1 MLNFFKQRAAF
12 QHESSTSPL
21 AISRLFVKGVNID
34 MHATN
39 AKKKQSYASILQLF
53 SIKYLLLQPL
63 ESIFM
68 GMSTIAKNFRIDSE
82 LNRQANKL
90 LEGLGLSMS
99 QAFSMFLRQVV
110 LQQGLPF
117 EVKYPRRSGELLNAI
132 EEAKRLEADPNTK
145 RYTDMDEMW
154 ADLDK

>member
-1 MLNFFKQRAAF
+1 
-12 QHESSTSPL
+12 
-21 AISRLFVKGVNID
+21 
-34 MHATN
+34 
-39 AKKKQSYASILQLF
+39 
-53 SIKYLLLQPL
+53 
-63 ESIFM
+63 M

-117 EVKYPRRSGELLNAI
+117 EVKYPRRSGELLEAI

-145 RYTDMDEMW
+145 RYTDMNEMW

>member
-1 MLNFFKQRAAF
+1 
-12 QHESSTSPL
+12 
-21 AISRLFVKGVNID
+21 
-34 MHATN
+34 MHVTN
-39 AKKKQSYASILQLF
+39 AKNRQASAIIMLLF
-53 SIKYLLLQPL
+53 SIKCLLLQPF
-63 ESIFM
+63 ESIFV

-117 EVKYPRRSGELLNAI
+117 EVKYPQRSGELLNAI

>member
-1 MLNFFKQRAAF
+1 MLQMQRKSNHMQVFCNFF
-12 QHESSTSPL
+12 
-21 AISRLFVKGVNID
+21 
-34 MHATN
+34 
-39 AKKKQSYASILQLF
+39 SIN
-53 SIKYLLLQPL
+53 YLLLQPL

-68 GMSTIAKNFRIDSE
+68 GVSTIAKNFRIDSE

>member
-1 MLNFFKQRAAF
+1 
-12 QHESSTSPL
+12 
-21 AISRLFVKGVNID
+21 

-39 AKKKQSYASILQLF
+39 AKNKQSSASILQLF
-53 SIKYLLLQPL
+53 SIRYLLLQPL

-132 EEAKRLEADPNTK
+132 EEAKRLEADSKAK
-145 RYTDMDEMW
+145 RYTDMDKMW